1 MRENARLERRE
12 PRDEGWTLVELL
24 VSMSIFIVLLAI
36 VFTLLLTMSQQ
47 TADNMARAQQMTQIR
62 LGLAQIDRQV
72 RSGNV
77 ISDPSVETLAN
88 SGVPSNYSLR
98 IYTQTDGTNRCAQ
111 WRVIFPTGQPTGRL
125 EFRSWQPDWLSS
137 GVVNRWSVV
146 ANGLVPPTT
155 VADVPFQRVA
165 AAAGSKAQSVQVTL
179 WVKATGL
186 KASAA
191 PAAIKSVLTGRNTVF
206 GYPADECVA
215 VPAP

>member
-1 MRENARLERRE
+1 MRDTDHLERRE
-12 PRDEGWTLVELL
+12 PRDAGWTLIELL

-36 VFTLLLTMSQQ
+36 VFSLLLTMSQQ
-47 TADNMARAQQMTQIR
+47 TADNMARSEQMTQIR

-77 ISDPSVETLAN
+77 ISDPHDETFAD
-88 SGVPSNYSLR
+88 SGVPANYSLR

-137 GVVNRWSVV
+137 GVVSPWRVV
-146 ANGLVPPTT
+146 ANGLVAPTT
-155 VADVPFQRVA
+155 AADAPFQRVA
-165 AAAGSKAQSVQVTL
+165 YAASSKAQSVQVTL
-179 WVKATGL
+179 WVKAAGL

-206 GYPADECVA
+206 GYPADECAA

>member
-1 MRENARLERRE
+1 LRENARHERRE

-24 VSMSIFIVLLAI
+24 VSMSIFIVVLAI

-47 TADNMARAQQMTQIR
+47 TADNMARSEQMTQIR

-77 ISDPSVETLAN
+77 ISDPHDETWDNSHALA
-88 SGVPSNYSLR
+88 NYSLR

-111 WRVIFPTGQPTGRL
+111 WRVIFPTGPTTGRL

-137 GVVNRWSVV
+137 GVVSPWRVV
-146 ANGLVPPTT
+146 ANGLVAPTT
-155 VADVPFQRVA
+155 AADAPFQRVA
-165 AAAGSKAQSVQVTL
+165 YAAGAKAQSVQVTL
-179 WVKATGL
+179 WVKAAGL

-206 GYPADECVA
+206 GYPADECAA
-215 VPAP
+215 VPTP

>member
-1 MRENARLERRE
+1 MRDTDHLERRE
-12 PRDEGWTLVELL
+12 PRDAGWTLIELL

-36 VFTLLLTMSQQ
+36 VFSLLLTMSQQ
-47 TADNMARAQQMTQIR
+47 TADNMARSEQMTQIR

-77 ISDPSVETLAN
+77 ISDPGVETVAN
-88 SGVPSNYSLR
+88 SGVPPYYSLR

-111 WRVIFPTGQPTGRL
+111 WRVIFPAGQPKGRL
-125 EFRSWQPDWLSS
+125 EFRSWQPDWLST
-137 GVVNRWSVV
+137 GVVSPWRVV
-146 ANGLVPPTT
+146 ANGLVAPTT
-155 VADVPFQRVA
+155 AADAPFQRVA
-165 AAAGSKAQSVQVTL
+165 YAAGSKAQSVQVTL

-206 GYPADECVA
+206 GYPADECAA